1 MSPEDRLAWGLT
13 NRWRCLAAL
22 TSTLLM
28 APAMAEDQ
36 VRFTGS
42 TTADEKLI
50 NDVFQSIAHYVLER
64 LKCQNIELIEA
75 DVLPDGAVKRDASL
89 PEGTGPATYEQWT
102 VTYCGKKLPFLV
114 VFWDAKEGGTM
125 YRVQLRP
132 QPDS

>member
-1 MSPEDRLAWGLT
+1 MRAFA
-13 NRWRCLAAL
+13 RCLAML
-22 TSTLLM
+22 TGILVLTT
-28 APAMAEDQ
+28 AVAQEQ

-50 NDVFQSIAHYVLER
+50 NDAFQRIAHYVLES

-75 DVLPDGAVKRDASL
+75 DVLPDDAVKRDASQ

-102 VTYCGKKLPFLV
+102 VTYCGKKQPFLV

-125 YRVQLRP
+125 FRIQLRP
-132 QPDS
+132 KDDS